1 MPMCLAT
8 VEAYRY
14 MCDKLNEEI
23 TIGGERVVRNDLLI
37 GKIRVKGLTYMK
49 IAEVLGVSLGTVRNK
64 LKSGDFSCDEAL
76 GISELLDLT
85 YDEAR
90 EIFFSKNVS

>member
-23 TIGGERVVRNDLLI
+23 TIGGERVVRRDLLI
-37 GKIRVKGLTYMK
+37 GRIKTDGLTYIK
-49 IAEVLGVSLGTVRNK
+49 IAEQLGVTPRTIMNK
-64 LKSGDFSCDEAL
+64 MKNGDFSCREAEVIADML
-76 GISELLDLT
+76 GLTDKDLI
-85 YDEAR
+85 D
-90 EIFFSKNVS
+90 IFFNKRV